1 MDTNHSPSPTS
12 VNMECPVCYC
22 ATANCKL
29 VCGHGL
35 CKDCAKSWYK
45 KSDEPNCPMCREPMY
60 FKGMRELKSEME
72 EDRFEEHC
80 AELFTE
86 AIEDIFEDWEMEM
99 LEIRKAEFPPR
110 IVRFFLDEIMDDLK
124 DAEKKINVMRDQG
137 WDIDEMRCILEG
149 WEFQYHDRWSW
160 INDPCAEIIPKIRT
174 CKT

>member
-1 MDTNHSPSPTS
+1 
-12 VNMECPVCYC
+12 
-22 ATANCKL
+22 
-29 VCGHGL
+29 
-35 CKDCAKSWYK
+35 
-45 KSDEPNCPMCREPMY
+45 
-60 FKGMRELKSEME
+60 ME

-110 IVRFFLDEIMDDLK
+110 IVRFFLDEIMNDLK
-124 DAEKKINVMRDQG
+124 DAEKKIQVMREQG

-149 WEFQYHDRWSW
+149 WEFQYRQKFQWDDTPPKDQVPDIRWRVPQS
-160 INDPCAEIIPKIRT
+160 ILIS